1 MGDRSVK
8 HVFVETNFLIAVARP
23 LPHPRAEKLLDDG
36 RRGAVAL
43 HIPWC
48 AVTEARRTMQRIIN
62 DDLGFDNEMLGF
74 ARKEL
79 LPADQ
84 AKFAIVK
91 ELAEK
96 VRAARRL
103 ALADLNSIIDIVI
116 ADMSIIPPSA
126 EAVNQTLSVW
136 TIKSLPPFDE
146 MVMGSVLAKATEL
159 YRAGERELFFCNLNK
174 SDFSPEDKG
183 GLAITRPEL
192 AAAYAAC
199 GLTYKPSFDV

>member
-1 MGDRSVK
+1 MK

-23 LPHPRAEKLLDDG
+23 LPHPRAEKLLADS
-36 RRGAVAL
+36 RRGVVAL

-62 DDLGFDNEMLGF
+62 DDLGFDTEMLGF

-79 LPADQ
+79 FPADK
-84 AKFAIVK
+84 AKFAIVQ
-91 ELAEK
+91 ELAATVK
-96 VRAARRL
+96 AARRL
-103 ALADLNSIIDIVI
+103 ALADLNSKIDAVV
-116 ADMSIIPPSA
+116 ADMRIIPPSA
-126 EAVNQTLSVW
+126 EAVNQTLSIW

-146 MVMGSVLAKATEL
+146 MVLGTVLAKAIEL
-159 YRAGERELFFCNLNK
+159 CQAGERELFFCNLNK

-192 AAAYAAC
+192 TAAYAAC